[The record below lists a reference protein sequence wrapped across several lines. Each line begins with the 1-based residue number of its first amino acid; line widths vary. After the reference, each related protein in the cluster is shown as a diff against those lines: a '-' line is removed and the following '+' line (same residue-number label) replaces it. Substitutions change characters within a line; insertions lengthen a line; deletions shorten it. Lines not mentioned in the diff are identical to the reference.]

1 MSVAINARYLLHR
14 VTGVQRYARE
24 IVARFPSGRGEPSD
38 PFRLIEAPQWA
49 KGAKGHLWEQAQ
61 LRVAAGSSLLWNP
74 CQTGP
79 MGLKRQ
85 VVTVHDMGTFDHPES
100 YSGAFAAWYRQCM
113 TSVATS
119 AAHVIAVSEFTR
131 ERLLHHVRIDPSKV
145 TVILEGADARF
156 RRAAPQ
162 QVLAIRTR
170 LGLRPDQRILLS
182 LGSLEPRKN
191 LAALLRAWAALSP
204 ALRGD
209 AVLVLVGNQG
219 DPAVFK
225 GVGIESIP
233 PGVLFTGYLDDEDLP
248 TIYSAASAFIYPS
261 LYEGFGLPVLEAMS
275 CGTPVVTS
283 NLSSLPEVAGDA
295 GLLIDPRSDAE
306 LLSALERCLTDDA
319 WLARSTAEGLERSRR
334 FSWDMAA
341 DQTWKLLKA
350 HA

>member
-1 MSVAINARYLLHR
+1 M
-14 VTGVQRYARE
+14 
-24 IVARFPSGRGEPSD
+24 
-38 PFRLIEAPQWA
+38 RL
-49 KGAKGHLWEQAQ
+49 
-61 LRVAAGSSLLWNP
+61 AAGSSLLWNP

-79 MGLKRQ
+79 MGLKHQ

-156 RRAAPQ
+156 RRAAPE
-162 QVLAIRTR
+162 QVLAIRVR
-170 LGLRPDQRILLS
+170 LGLKPDQRILLS

-209 AVLVLVGNQG
+209 AVLVLVGKQG

-283 NLSSLPEVAGDA
+283 NLSSLPEVAGDSAQLVNPRSVDEIHAALLRCLEDASWLKYAAVA
-295 GLLIDPRSDAE
+295 GLEQA
-306 LLSALERCLTDDA
+306 
-319 WLARSTAEGLERSRR
+319 GR
-334 FSWDMAA
+334 FSWDRAA
-341 DQTWKLLKA
+341 AKTWQLLSA